1 MLRSRENTIKK
12 HRAQA
17 LIGFSYLFG
26 LVCASFLSSAFCFIF
41 SAALAALFVLLK
53 LLNICDFRRHILSAA
68 AALLAFGIYS
78 TIFVE
83 PVRSL
88 SGSAAH
94 IVGIVTER
102 TAPSND
108 TVRLTVSGEI
118 DGVPVKFTLYAA
130 DNGIEEG
137 DTIAFDAAFS
147 ELGNTADFSEKD
159 YYFSKGIFIK
169 ARAKGEVS
177 VISHSFSFNAVLS
190 DFSDS
195 IKSRVRTVLSEEE
208 SSVLCAIF
216 FGDKSGFSEMQSVS
230 LRRAG
235 LSHIAAVSG
244 LHLSLIVHTIRLLF
258 LDRIKRRRIL
268 RSAVTAAIIV
278 LLMLFFGM
286 TSSVMR
292 AGIMLLIYY
301 GGELF
306 FRKSD
311 PFNSVGAALLAILVF
326 QPYAC
331 RDVGLWLSV
340 LGTLGVGVIAP
351 RISETL
357 IRSDKFRTIKES
369 LIGSA
374 CALFCTF
381 PISMLCFG
389 GVSLVSPIST
399 LLIYPAFMAAML
411 LMLLNLLTG
420 GLFAEVFMLPAGFCA
435 RAMNFIFYTFGKF
448 PYGYIETDAPF
459 WQQLAAVTAFGM
471 LLTLAVTGK
480 LKYFVRFSS
489 VSLCV
494 IIGAAAFSDILRGDI
509 IEINLY
515 SDGADGM
522 AIVKSG
528 TGVSFLST
536 GDSRKIT
543 SEMLSEGIGKRVLL
557 VCSVNSSDNN
567 ISALSQLD
575 SVKLHTPESSD
586 AVYDI
591 SGEYTVTAEN
601 GGIYLDVRGIT
612 LSLAEIDAVSEAD
625 FAIYSGYRKNHENGG
640 SYKEIFLDKRMN
652 TACNAYYDKIRI
664 TVNSGGNVLFSEGGA

>member
-1 MLRSRENTIKK
+1 MSGRKNTIKK

-26 LVCASFLSSAFCFIF
+26 LVCASFLSSTFCFIF
-41 SAALAALFVLLK
+41 SAVLSAVFVILK
-53 LLNICDFRRHILSAA
+53 LLNVCDFRRHILSAA
-68 AALLAFGIYS
+68 AALLVFGIYNAA
-78 TIFVE
+78 FVE

-88 SGSAAH
+88 NGSAAN

-108 TVRLTVSGEI
+108 TVRLTINGEI
-118 DGVPVKFTLYAA
+118 DGLPVKFTLYTA
-130 DNGIEEG
+130 DNGVEEG
-137 DTIAFDAAFS
+137 DTVAFDAVFS

-169 ARAKGEVS
+169 AAAMSEVS
-177 VISHSFSFNAVLS
+177 VVSHSFSVNAILS
-190 DFSDS
+190 DFSER
-195 IKSRVRTVLSEEE
+195 IKSRVRTVLSKEE

-216 FGDKSGFSEMQSVS
+216 FGDKTGLSEMQSVS

-244 LHLSLIVHTIRLLF
+244 MHLSLIVHTIRLLF
-258 LDRIKRRRIL
+258 LDRIKRKRIL
-268 RSAVTAAIIV
+268 RSIVTTAVIV

-286 TSSVMR
+286 TSSVIR

-311 PFNSVGAALLAILVF
+311 PFNSVGAALLLILIF

-351 RISETL
+351 RISKTV

-374 CALFCTF
+374 SALFCTF

-399 LLIYPAFMAAML
+399 LLIYPAFMAAMF

-448 PYGYIETDAPF
+448 PYSYIETDAPF

-480 LKYFVRFSS
+480 LKYFIRFSS
-489 VSLCV
+489 VSLCM
-494 IIGAAAFSDILRGDI
+494 IIGAAAFGDILRGDI

-522 AIVKSG
+522 AVVKSR
-528 TGVSFLST
+528 TGVSFLSM

-557 VCSVNSSDNN
+557 VCAVNSGDNN

-575 SVKLHTPESSD
+575 SIQLHTPESSD

-591 SGEYTVTAEN
+591 SGEYSVVAEN

-612 LSLAEIDAVSEAD
+612 LSLAEIDTVSEAD
-625 FAIYSGYRKNHENGG
+625 FAVYSGYRKNHEKGS

-652 TACNAYYDKIRI
+652 TECNAYYDKISI
-664 TVNSGGNVLFSEGGA
+664 TVDSGGSVLFSVGGA

>member
-1 MLRSRENTIKK
+1 MSGRKNTIKK

-26 LVCASFLSSAFCFIF
+26 LVCASFLSSIFCFIF
-41 SAALAALFVLLK
+41 SAVLSAVFVLLK
-53 LLNICDFRRHILSAA
+53 LLNVCDFRRHILSAA

-78 TIFVE
+78 AVFAE

-88 SGSAAH
+88 NGSTANV
-94 IVGIVTER
+94 VGIVTER

-118 DGVPVKFTLYAA
+118 DGLPVKLMLYAA
-130 DNGIEEG
+130 DNGVEEG
-137 DTIAFDAAFS
+137 DTVAFDTVFS

-169 ARAKGEVS
+169 AAARSEVS
-177 VISHSFSFNAVLS
+177 VVSHSFSVNALLS
-190 DFSDS
+190 DFSER
-195 IKSRVRTVLSEEE
+195 IKSRVRTVLSKEE

-216 FGDKSGFSEMQSVS
+216 FGDKTGLSEMQSVS

-244 LHLSLIVHTIRLLF
+244 MHLSLIIHTIRLLF
-258 LDRIKRRRIL
+258 LDRIKHKRIL
-268 RSAVTAAIIV
+268 RSIVTAAVIV

-311 PFNSVGAALLAILVF
+311 PFNSVGAALLVILIF

-351 RISETL
+351 RISETV
-357 IRSDKFRTIKES
+357 IHSDKFRAIKES

-374 CALFCTF
+374 SALFCTF

-399 LLIYPAFMAAML
+399 LLIYPAFMGAMF

-435 RAMNFIFYTFGKF
+435 RAMNFVFYTFGKF
-448 PYGYIETDAPF
+448 PYSYIETDALF

-471 LLTLAVTGK
+471 LLTLTVTGK
-480 LKYFVRFSS
+480 LKYFIRFSS

-494 IIGAAAFSDILRGDI
+494 IIGAAVFGNILRGDI

-522 AIVKSG
+522 AVVKSG

-543 SEMLSEGIGKRVLL
+543 SKMLSEGIGKRVLL
-557 VCSVNSSDNN
+557 VCAVNSGDNN

-575 SVKLHTPESSD
+575 SFQLHTPESSD
-586 AVYDI
+586 AKYDI
-591 SGEYTVTAEN
+591 SGEYSVIAEN
-601 GGIYLDVRGIT
+601 GAIYLDVRGVTI
-612 LSLAEIDAVSEAD
+612 SLAEIDTVSEAD
-625 FAIYSGYRKNHENGG
+625 FAIYSGYRKNHEKGG
-640 SYKEIFLDKRMN
+640 NYKEIFLDKRMK
-652 TACNAYYDKIRI
+652 TWCNAYYDKISI
-664 TVNSGGNVLFSEGGA
+664 TVDSGGNVLFSVGGA